1 MNAPHSNA
9 AKAIALLSWAATAA
23 LPAFAGPFSLI
34 SGSEQMVAVSSKVFD
49 GYVRDRLPDG
59 SFRPETY
66 AFGNGGRL
74 GEETGGADVVG
85 AGARGG
91 DAGGVV
97 RDDTLDIVTF
107 GELARTVAGPLA
119 TQKYLPTQSADS
131 TDLLIM
137 VFWGRTMGSDKIL
150 DGVAKDRMDIR
161 NAILLGFNT
170 EGVFSQGF
178 NDSTNMMS
186 NIRRQVH
193 SDVVDAIQVNRYYV
207 ILRAFDFRYA
217 WKQRK
222 IKLLW
227 ETRYSLSERH
237 HDFGKE
243 LPGMT
248 QYASQYFGQDS
259 HGLLRAPVPEGRVE
273 IGPVKSLGDVPEK

>member
-1 MNAPHSNA
+1 M
-9 AKAIALLSWAATAA
+9 TA

-34 SGSEQMVAVSSKVFD
+34 SDSEQMVAVSSKVFG
-49 GYVRDRLPDG
+49 GYVRARLHDG
-59 SFRPETY
+59 SFKPETY

-74 GEETGGADVVG
+74 GGEPIGADVVG
-85 AGARGG
+85 ASARGG

-97 RDDTLDIVTF
+97 RDDTLDLVTF
-107 GELARTVAGPLA
+107 GELAKTVAGPLA
-119 TQKYLPTQSADS
+119 SQKYLPTPGADS

-137 VFWGRTMGSDKIL
+137 VFWGGTGGSTNTL
-150 DGVAKDRMDIR
+150 DGAAKDRTDMA
-161 NAILLGFNT
+161 NAILLGFAS

-178 NDSTNMMS
+178 GDPTNMMS

-193 SDVVDAIQVNRYYV
+193 AAVVDAIEVSRYYV

-227 ETRYSLSERH
+227 ETRYSLSERR

>member
-1 MNAPHSNA
+1 M
-9 AKAIALLSWAATAA
+9 KAFALLTWASMPA

-34 SGSEQMVAVSSKVFD
+34 SGSEQMVAVSSKVFN
-49 GYVRDRLPDG
+49 GYVRERLADG
-59 SFRPETY
+59 SLKPESY

-74 GEETGGADVVG
+74 GEDRGGADAVG
-85 AGARGG
+85 AAVRGG
-91 DAGGVV
+91 DAGGIV

-107 GELARTVAGPLA
+107 GELAGTVAGPLA
-119 TQKYLPTQSADS
+119 SQKYLPTPSADS

-137 VFWGRTMGSDKIL
+137 VFWGRTGGSTNVL
-150 DGVAKDRMDIR
+150 DGAAKDRTDMS
-161 NAILLGFNT
+161 NAILLGFDS

-178 NDSTNMMS
+178 ADPTNMMAH
-186 NIRRQVH
+186 IRREVH
-193 SDVVDAIQVNRYYV
+193 AEVVDAVEVNRYYV

-227 ETRYSLSERH
+227 ETRYSLSERR
-237 HDFGKE
+237 HDFSKE

-273 IGPVKSLGDVPEK
+273 IGPVKSLGDVQEK